1 LNYDFFLDA
10 FFRKSK
16 NHVFT
21 ITHFLGDGLNILEE
35 KQEKKQFCAESSGK
49 C

>member
-1 LNYDFFLDA
+1 MLSFVKVKTTFLN
-10 FFRKSK
+10 
-16 NHVFT
+16 